1 MGIIKT
7 PIDFKE
13 ENVAVRISR
22 FNETIIES
30 RIKELDSSDNLFVLV
45 YFGNTKNTEPLTE
58 NRLIT
63 DFMIVVRDGKTDEA
77 IIFATITAV
86 LYKDEIIN
94 EPNDLWILVNKCFN
108 LLSDAVNE
116 LELKDMNGSVLVM
129 PQSLLAPDQFKG
141 FVYHN

>member
-108 LLSDAVNE
+108 LLSNAVNE
-116 LELKDMNGSVLVM
+116 LELKDMNGSALVM
-129 PQSLLAPDQFKG
+129 PQFLFAPDQFKG
-141 FVYHN
+141 FVYRN

>member
-108 LLSDAVNE
+108 LLSDAVKE

-129 PQSLLAPDQFKG
+129 PQFLLAPDQFKG

>member
-45 YFGNTKNTEPLTE
+45 YFGNTKNTEQLTE

-108 LLSDAVNE
+108 LLSDAVKE

-129 PQSLLAPDQFKG
+129 PQFLLAPDQFKG

>member
-108 LLSDAVNE
+108 LLSDAVKE

-129 PQSLLAPDQFKG
+129 PQFLLAPDQFKG
-141 FVYHN
+141 FVYRN

>member
-30 RIKELDSSDNLFVLV
+30 RIKELDSSDNLFVCA
-45 YFGNTKNTEPLTE
+45 YFGDTKYTDPVTE

-63 DFMIVVRDGKTDEA
+63 DFMIEVRDGKTDEA

-94 EPNDLWILVNKCFN
+94 EPKDLWILVNECFN
-108 LLSDAVNE
+108 LLSDAVNA
-116 LELKDMNGSVLVM
+116 LKLKDMNGSVLVM
-129 PQSLLAPDQFKG
+129 PQFLFAPDQFKG

>member
-108 LLSDAVNE
+108 LLSNAVNE
-116 LELKDMNGSVLVM
+116 LELKDMNGSALVM
-129 PQSLLAPDQFKG
+129 PQFLLAPDQFKG
-141 FVYHN
+141 FVYRN

>member
-45 YFGNTKNTEPLTE
+45 YFGNTKNTEQLTE

-108 LLSDAVNE
+108 LLSDAVKE

-129 PQSLLAPDQFKG
+129 P
-141 FVYHN
+141 